1 MICSLKMHCQLKLPQ
16 SPSGEIGAFLWAL
29 LLSLRED
36 GVRERR
42 NWQAEKRKWSELD
55 WTKVGRKLML
65 LFGVTG
71 MLRLLLLL
79 V

>member
-1 MICSLKMHCQLKLPQ
+1 M
-16 SPSGEIGAFLWAL
+16 
-29 LLSLRED
+29 ED